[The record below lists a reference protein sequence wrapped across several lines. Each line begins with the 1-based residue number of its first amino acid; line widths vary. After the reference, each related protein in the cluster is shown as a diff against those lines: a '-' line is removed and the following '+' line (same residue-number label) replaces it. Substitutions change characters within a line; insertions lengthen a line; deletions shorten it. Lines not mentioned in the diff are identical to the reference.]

1 VENIR
6 CPKCNAEIIGPFC
19 HMCGEKIVIKTAKE
33 WEELEK
39 KANNPEEKPF
49 PVHLFFIALVLF
61 TLAFNFRSEIKGFIT
76 NTNGE
81 TIEMEYNNSNDVKEE
96 KVKNNTNTK
105 KEKNVK
111 KTVGKTWQKADAD
124 DTEQHAKTM
133 FD

>member
-1 VENIR
+1 
-6 CPKCNAEIIGPFC
+6 
-19 HMCGEKIVIKTAKE
+19 MCGEKIVIKTAKE